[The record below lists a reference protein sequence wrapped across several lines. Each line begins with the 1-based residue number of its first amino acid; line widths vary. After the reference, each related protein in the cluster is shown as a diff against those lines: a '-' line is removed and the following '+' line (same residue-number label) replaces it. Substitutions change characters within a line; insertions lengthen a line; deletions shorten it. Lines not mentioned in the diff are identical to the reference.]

1 MIDITQLKEEDK
13 GRAVTYRSTVV
24 IGKLEYGTITSW
36 NDKYI
41 FVDYYQAGGRGTATS
56 PEHLDWANVEIKKNR
71 EGKVIITPIVEE
83 QKQ

>member
-1 MIDITQLKEEDK
+1 MIEITSLKESDK

-36 NDKYI
+36 NDHYI
-41 FVDYYQAGGRGTATS
+41 FVDYYQAGGRVTATS
-56 PEHLDWANVEIKKNR
+56 PQNLDWAKVEIKKSR
-71 EGKVIITPIVEE
+71 DGKVIITPIEEE